1 MDLRVGVIGT
11 GAIGEEHIRRLTEVV
26 TGAKVVALSDI
37 NVDNA
42 KRIAEKYGAVFYATG
57 EEVIEA
63 PEVDAAVIASWDP
76 THARYVLASIRA
88 GKFVFCEKPLA
99 TSAEDCK
106 RIVEAEMAGG
116 KQLVQVG
123 FMRRFDR
130 GYRQIREV
138 IESGK
143 IGEPLL
149 VHCVHRNRVPGPK
162 HTTEM
167 NIKNSVIHEID
178 VLRWLLGE
186 DYKTAQVL
194 MPKTSRLAEGGLR
207 DPQIVLLETQSGV
220 RIDVESFVNCQY
232 GYDVQCEVVGE
243 TGTVRL
249 PDPANVLMRSE
260 GAFSYDIFPDWSD
273 RFIEAYDTEFRRWV
287 DAVKRGVVEGPTAWD
302 GYAACITADACTE
315 ARENGTIV
323 PVNMPDCPAFYMPQE
338 V

>member
-11 GAIGEEHIRRLTEVV
+11 GAIGEDHIRRLTNVI
-26 TGAKVVALSDI
+26 TGAKVMALSDI
-37 NVDNA
+37 NVEKA
-42 KRIAEKYGAVFYATG
+42 KRIADKYGAKFYATG

-63 PEVDAAVIASWDP
+63 PEVDAIVIASWDP
-76 THARYVLASIRA
+76 THTQYVIASIKA
-88 GKFVFCEKPLA
+88 GKFVLCEKPLA

-106 RIVEAEMAGG
+106 KILETEIEGG

-130 GYRQIREV
+130 GYRQIKSV

-143 IGEPLL
+143 IGQPLM
-149 VHCVHRNRVPGPK
+149 VHCVHRNRIPGPK

-186 DYKTAQVL
+186 EYKIAQVL
-194 MPKTSRLAEGGLR
+194 MPKSSRLAEDGLR

-243 TGTVRL
+243 TGTIRL
-249 PDPANVLMRSE
+249 PDPANVVMCSQ
-260 GAFSYDIFPDWSD
+260 GAHSYEIFPDWSD
-273 RFIEAYDTEFRRWV
+273 RFVEAYDIEFQQWV
-287 DAVKRGVVEGPTAWD
+287 DAVKQGVVKGATAWD
-302 GYAACITADACTE
+302 GYIACVTADACTE
-315 ARENGTIV
+315 AREKGTIM
-323 PVNMPDCPAFYMPQE
+323 NITMPECQKFYNK
-338 V
+338 